1 MTIGERLKSLRE
13 LKGLSQNELA
23 RRAGINRPTI
33 SELESG
39 RQQDVTVETA
49 RRLARAL
56 EVSLNMLVGEDE
68 EETQAA
74 DEALVGARDLAGSSV
89 L

>member
-56 EVSLNMLVGEDE
+56 EVSLNMLVGDDE
-68 EETQAA
+68 EETMPA
-74 DEALVGARDLAGSSV
+74 DEALVGAEHLAGSSV

>member
-68 EETQAA
+68 EETRPA
-74 DEALVGARDLAGSSV
+74 DEALIGV
-89 L
+89 

>member
-68 EETQAA
+68 EETMPAA
-74 DEALVGARDLAGSSV
+74 LAMA
-89 L
+89 